1 MILLWTALAAVAVW
15 AVWRPALVEMV
26 GRWNEDPTYSH
37 GYLVPLFALGLLWFR
52 RRELAAVAFRPS
64 WWGVVVI
71 VAGAAV
77 QFAGSYLYVRWL
89 QGLAMLMYLAGA
101 SLVVAGWPLLRLTW
115 QAIGFL
121 IFMLPLPFTIE
132 TALRAPLQRFATIAS
147 TFLLQLVGL
156 SAIARGNIIDVEGY
170 KLGVAEACSGLKML
184 ITFFALATGLILVV
198 KRPLLDKMVIL
209 ASAVPIAIV
218 SNILRIMATGVLYVT
233 AGEKTAEFVYHD
245 LAGYL
250 MMPLGIGLMWLEL
263 AILDRLFVE
272 RRVEDPRDLRPLIL
286 GPELGLPGGRGVGR
300 G

>member
-1 MILLWTALAAVAVW
+1 
-15 AVWRPALVEMV
+15 
-26 GRWNEDPTYSH
+26 
-37 GYLVPLFALGLLWFR
+37 LWFR

-71 VAGAAV
+71 AAGAAV